1 MALWGEESPVETH
14 VGQMRAPDTVYQREK
29 LPYSSKS
36 ANFNRAK
43 RSSNK
48 VHLKMFFVFVQQNI
62 KGSFIC
68 EDSFDL

>member
-1 MALWGEESPVETH
+1 
-14 VGQMRAPDTVYQREK
+14 MRAPDTAYQREK
-29 LPYSSKS
+29 LPYKF

-43 RSSNK
+43 RGSNK
-48 VHLKMFFVFVQQNI
+48 VHLKMVFVFVQQNI

>member
-1 MALWGEESPVETH
+1 
-14 VGQMRAPDTVYQREK
+14 MRAPDTVYQKEK
-29 LPYSSKS
+29 LPYSSKF

>member
-1 MALWGEESPVETH
+1 
-14 VGQMRAPDTVYQREK
+14 MRAPDTVYQREK
-29 LPYSSKS
+29 LPYSSKF